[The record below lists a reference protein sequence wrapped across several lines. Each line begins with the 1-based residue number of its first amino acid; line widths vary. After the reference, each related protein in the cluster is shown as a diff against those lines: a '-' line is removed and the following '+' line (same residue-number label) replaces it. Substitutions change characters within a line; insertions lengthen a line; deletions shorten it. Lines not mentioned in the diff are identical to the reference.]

1 MKFTNADHEKTTLP
15 LTPRAFVS
23 DDADSRPRSGAARE
37 AIPKPAGVRQVVGV
51 LVYFEWQLEQGMRFF
66 EATSR
71 YLVFAVDPGKWSFSA
86 LVQEPTPSTTL
97 R

>member
-1 MKFTNADHEKTTLP
+1 M
-15 LTPRAFVS
+15 
-23 DDADSRPRSGAARE
+23 
-37 AIPKPAGVRQVVGV
+37 GV

-86 LVQEPTPSTTL
+86 LEQFK
-97 R
+97 